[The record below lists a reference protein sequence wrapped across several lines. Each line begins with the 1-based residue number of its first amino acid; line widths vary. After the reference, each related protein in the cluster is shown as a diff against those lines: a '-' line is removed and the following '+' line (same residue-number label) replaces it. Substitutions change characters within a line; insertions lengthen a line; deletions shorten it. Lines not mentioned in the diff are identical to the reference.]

1 MFYPFLRHFAK
12 ADVQI
17 VVAVL
22 QPDGMHAAKLQYGE
36 ERRNDLTARAAAAEQ
51 RAEFLHAAHQQLL
64 EHLCA
69 LFVTGY
75 GSTPTIP

>member
-22 QPDGMHAAKLQYGE
+22 QLDGMHAAKLQYGE
-36 ERRNDLTARAAAAEQ
+36 ERRNDLAARAAAAEQ

-64 EHLCA
+64 EDLCG
-69 LFVTGY
+69 LFCHG
-75 GSTPTIP
+75 IRL